1 MNPINQGLTISLLG
15 LLLTFFAL
23 GVFVLIMYVLQW
35 LFPPQLEEKGSLEE
49 QPALIEASGAEDETT
64 VAAAISVALSY
75 LRDLEQSKI
84 GETLV
89 VGRGSWWVANRM
101 NYQKK
106 INLQRR

>member
-1 MNPINQGLTISLLG
+1 LNPINQGLTISLLG

-49 QPALIEASGAEDETT
+49 QPALIEASGAEDETI

-84 GETLV
+84 GETLAA
-89 VGRGSWWVANRM
+89 GRGPWWVANRM
-101 NYQKK
+101 NFHKK

>member
-23 GVFVLIMYVLQW
+23 GVFILIMYVLQW
-35 LFPPQLEEKGSLEE
+35 LFPPQFEEKDPLEE
-49 QPALIEASGAEDETT
+49 QQALIETSWAEDETI

-75 LRDLEQSKI
+75 FRDLEQLKM
-84 GETLV
+84 GETLAA
-89 VGRGSWWVANRM
+89 GRGPWWVANRM